1 MAFPS
6 SCPIFGQSAELTPL
20 PHSPSLSVLS
30 LKGVLSVV
38 KCNRSLGNFWFR
50 GKNHFSSLGS
60 VTRGPHQSLSQE
72 ARERKEVLFRD
83 SILIAL
89 RKSSGWGRLKPN
101 GQGKGILKYKA
112 SFLRELFLVLFL
124 QANSGFYLSGPR

>member
-1 MAFPS
+1 MSNATGAWGIS
-6 SCPIFGQSAELTPL
+6 
-20 PHSPSLSVLS
+20 
-30 LKGVLSVV
+30 
-38 KCNRSLGNFWFR
+38 
-50 GKNHFSSLGS
+50 GS
-60 VTRGPHQSLSQE
+60 E
-72 ARERKEVLFRD
+72 ARTTSAHLLSNKRPTSVSFPRSSRKEVLFTD

-89 RKSSGWGRLKPN
+89 RKSTGWGWLKPN

>member
-1 MAFPS
+1 MQQEPGEFLVPRQEPLQLTWLSNKRPTSVSFPRS
-6 SCPIFGQSAELTPL
+6 S
-20 PHSPSLSVLS
+20 
-30 LKGVLSVV
+30 
-38 KCNRSLGNFWFR
+38 
-50 GKNHFSSLGS
+50 
-60 VTRGPHQSLSQE
+60 
-72 ARERKEVLFRD
+72 RKEVLFTD

-89 RKSSGWGRLKPN
+89 RKSTGWGRLKPN